1 MRNDFLTFGKP
12 KITNED
18 IKNVV
23 KILKSGWIGT
33 GPIVKKFEEEFSKF
47 KDVNSSKVLAL
58 NSCTSAITLAL
69 KSLNFEKNSEIITT
83 PMTFCSTVNTIINA
97 NLKPVF
103 VDIKEN
109 TRNINPDLIE
119 KKISK
124 KTKAILIVHF
134 AGMPCEMD
142 KILKITQKYKL
153 KLIEDCAH
161 SIESEYKGKKIGTF
175 GDFACFSFYANKNI
189 TTGGEGG
196 ILICKSKKNAEFCRK
211 LSLHGMSKDAWKRF
225 NKKGFSHYDVVHSG
239 FKYNLTDLLLQPVWA
254 V

>member
-1 MRNDFLTFGKP
+1 
-12 KITNED
+12 
-18 IKNVV
+18 
-23 KILKSGWIGT
+23 
-33 GPIVKKFEEEFSKF
+33 
-47 KDVNSSKVLAL
+47 
-58 NSCTSAITLAL
+58 
-69 KSLNFEKNSEIITT
+69 
-83 PMTFCSTVNTIINA
+83 MTFCSTVNTIINA

-103 VDIKEN
+103 VDINEN

-142 KILKITQKYKL
+142 KILKITKKYKL

-175 GDFACFSFYANKNI
+175 GDFSCFSFYANKNI

-196 ILICKSKKNAEFCRK
+196 ILICKSKKMLSSAENYLFMECLK
-211 LSLHGMSKDAWKRF
+211 MHGKGSI
-225 NKKGFSHYDVVHSG
+225 KKAFHTMMLFIV
-239 FKYNLTDLLLQPVWA
+239 DLNII
-254 V
+254 